1 VEKIWLQ
8 TYPKDVPA
16 DINPNLYPSLVAL
29 FETNCQRFSNKTAF
43 SNLGTELTYAELE
56 EKSHHFAA
64 FLQQELKLAK
74 GTRVAIMMP
83 NLLQY
88 PIVLFGA
95 LCAGMTV
102 VNVNPLYTPPEL
114 AHQLRDSGAEA
125 IVVLANFAHV
135 LEKALSQTA
144 IKHVIVTE
152 VGDLFG
158 SVKGALVNFV
168 VKHIKKMVPA
178 WQIAGALKFNNVLQ
192 QGAQKSFQRVEI
204 NGDDIAFLQY
214 TGGTTGVAKG
224 AMLSHR
230 NMVANVTQALA
241 WFGDRLHPGE
251 EIVIAALP
259 LYHIFALTICSL
271 AFLGVGAHAVLI
283 TNPRDIPQF
292 IKTLRRLPFTI
303 FIGVNTLYNALLNR
317 PEFSRLDFKSLH
329 LNVAGGMAMQRPI
342 AERWRQLTGTFILEG
357 YGLTEASPIVSVN
370 PANITEFTGSIGLP
384 MPSTD
389 VKICDEEGKEVALG
403 ESGELYVKG
412 PQVMPGYWQRPD
424 ETKKVFTEDGWLKTG
439 DVVRMDAKGFMYMV
453 DRKKDM
459 VIVSGFN
466 VYPSEVEEVIAAHP
480 GVLEVGVIGVTS
492 EKSGEVVKAFIVK
505 KDPNLT
511 EKDILDFCGEHLT
524 RYKIP
529 KIIVFRDELPKSNVG
544 KILRRKLREL

>member
-1 VEKIWLQ
+1 MEKIWLR

-16 DINPNLYPSLVAL
+16 DINPNLYSSLVAL
-29 FETNCQRFSNKTAF
+29 FEHNCQRFSNKPAF
-43 SNLGTELTYAELE
+43 SNLGTQLTYAEVA

-64 FLQQELKLAK
+64 FLQQELKLEK
-74 GTRVAIMMP
+74 GARVAIMMP

-88 PIVLFGA
+88 PVTLFGI

-102 VNVNPLYTPPEL
+102 VNVNPLYTAPEL
-114 AHQLRDSGAEA
+114 AHQLRDSGAET
-125 IVVLANFAHV
+125 IIVLANFASV
-135 LEKALSQTA
+135 LEKALPQTA
-144 IKHVIVTE
+144 VKHVIVTE

-158 SVKGALVNFV
+158 GVKGALVNFV
-168 VKHIKKMVPA
+168 VKHIKKMVPD
-178 WQIAGALKFNNVLQ
+178 WQIPGVIKFNNVLK
-192 QGAQKSFQRVEI
+192 QGAQKCFQRIEL

-230 NMVANVTQALA
+230 NMVANVLQVLT
-241 WFGDRLHPGE
+241 WFGDRLKPGE

-292 IKTLRRLPFTI
+292 IKILRKLRFTA

-317 PEFSRLDFKSLH
+317 PEFTRLDFKALH
-329 LNVAGGMAMQRPI
+329 LSVAGGMAMQRPI
-342 AERWRQLTGTFILEG
+342 AEKWQQLTNSFILEG
-357 YGLTEASPIVSVN
+357 YGLTEASPVVSVN
-370 PANITEFTGSIGLP
+370 PADITGFTGSIGLP
-384 MPSTD
+384 VASTD

-412 PQVMPGYWQRPD
+412 PQVMPGYWQKPE
-424 ETKKVFTEDGWLKTG
+424 ETKKAFTEDGWLKTG
-439 DVVRMDAKGFMYMV
+439 DVVRMDEKGFIYMV

-466 VYPSEVEEVIAAHP
+466 VYPSEVEEVIASHP
-480 GVLEVGVIGVTS
+480 GVLEVGVIGVAS
-492 EKSGEVVKAFIVK
+492 EKSGEVVKAFVVK

-511 EKDILDFCGEHLT
+511 EKDILDFCAEHLT

-529 KIIVFRDELPKSNVG
+529 KVIQFRDELPKSNVG
-544 KILRRKLREL
+544 KILRRKLRDL